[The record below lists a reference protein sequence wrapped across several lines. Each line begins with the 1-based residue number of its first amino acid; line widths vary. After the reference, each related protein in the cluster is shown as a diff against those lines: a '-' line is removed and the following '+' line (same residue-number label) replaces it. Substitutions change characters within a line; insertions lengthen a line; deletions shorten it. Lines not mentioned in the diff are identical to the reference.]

1 MMKVVFVGG
10 GNMAGALIGGLIAQG
25 HAAADIAVVDP
36 DDGQRARLAQRF
48 PVAVH
53 ADAGAALAGAEVVV
67 LAVKPQVMAAVAIP
81 LAALVRDCLVVSVAA
96 GIRASDLS
104 RWLGGHRRIVR
115 TMPNMPALIGSGITA
130 LAAAPGLSAGDRNH
144 AQQILAAVGETLWVE
159 DEALI
164 DAVTAV
170 SGSGP
175 AYVFYFIE
183 ALERAAIELGFDRSQ
198 ARQLA
203 LATFRGAS
211 ELAANS
217 DESAAQLRQR
227 VTSPGG
233 TTAAAL
239 AVLEQDGA
247 AETVVKAVRAACR
260 RSLELGDQAGATQPK
275 T

>member
-1 MMKVVFVGG
+1 MKVVFVGG
-10 GNMAGALIGGLIAQG
+10 GNMAGALVGGLIAQG
-25 HAAADIAVVDP
+25 HAAADIRVVDP
-36 DDGQRARLAQRF
+36 DAGQRARLAQRF
-48 PVAVH
+48 QVAAH
-53 ADAGAALAGAEVVV
+53 ADAATALAGAEVVV
-67 LAVKPQVMAAVAIP
+67 LAVKPQVMAAVATP
-81 LAALVRDCLVVSVAA
+81 LAALVKDCLVVSVAA

-115 TMPNMPALIGSGITA
+115 TMPNMPALIGRGISA
-130 LAAAPGLSAGDRNH
+130 LAATPDLSAVDRDH
-144 AQQILAAVGETLWVE
+144 AEQILAAVGETLWVE
-159 DEALI
+159 DEAMI

-183 ALERAAIELGFDRSQ
+183 ALERAATELGFNSSQ

-217 DESAAQLRQR
+217 DESAAQLRRR

-239 AVLEQDGA
+239 AVLGERSA
-247 AETVVKAVRAACR
+247 ADTLVEAVLAACQ
-260 RSLELGDQAGATQPK
+260 RSLELGEQAGGSQPK